1 MFNFNGKTNVNI
13 IVNSRLKIHNYN
25 NPSVHNF
32 RLRRR
37 RLVSIKLEQITR
49 PLIVCEITM
58 IFTWKLGTS
67 SKYNWWCRSL
77 RRLMTPKLAL
87 YWSRSNKIFVHN
99 RLTVLWNACNILSYR
114 IINLKIMLNILR
126 KYWRIRCLWFLT
138 HFFIYGT
145 RMKNRK
151 RGIKETKA
159 TRETIRKPKG
169 FLWHNRVESPYRTV
183 NINSVTLTPSLPSC
197 GKFKR
202 HGCTE

>member
-37 RLVSIKLEQITR
+37 RLVAIKLEQITR

-87 YWSRSNKIFVHN
+87 YWSRTINKLNIRAQSIDSIMKCLQHSIILNNKFENNVKYIKEVLANKMFMIFDSLLH
-99 RLTVLWNACNILSYR
+99 LWNKDEKL
-114 IINLKIMLNILR
+114 
-126 KYWRIRCLWFLT
+126 
-138 HFFIYGT
+138 
-145 RMKNRK
+145 
-151 RGIKETKA
+151 
-159 TRETIRKPKG
+159 
-169 FLWHNRVESPYRTV
+169 
-183 NINSVTLTPSLPSC
+183 
-197 GKFKR
+197 
-202 HGCTE
+202 